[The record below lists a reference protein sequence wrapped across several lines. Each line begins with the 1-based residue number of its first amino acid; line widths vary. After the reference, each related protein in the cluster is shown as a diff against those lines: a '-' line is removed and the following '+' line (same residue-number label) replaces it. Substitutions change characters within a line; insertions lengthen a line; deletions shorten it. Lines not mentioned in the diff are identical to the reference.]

1 MGAESHQV
9 RRPASRR
16 KNVTHPQRLTIKQ
29 ALSRAKKAIK
39 QGNTPVAIQLYS
51 AVLEQQPNHPI
62 AQKALGKL
70 QKDFTHNQSSQ
81 TQTVNPSQH
90 QINALVNLYRTGKI
104 AETEQA
110 CRELLQTHPQAFF
123 ILNVLGVTL
132 QEQGRFQE
140 AVQIFN
146 KAIEIKP
153 DYADAYSN
161 RGNALSDLGQLKEA
175 LESYEKAIQLKPDYA
190 DAHNNRGNVLH
201 KSGRLEDAVASC
213 EKAIQLKPDYAE
225 AYGNRGNALR
235 DLGLLQEAVK
245 SYEMAIELMPDYA
258 EAYSNRGNALS
269 DLGLPQEALESY
281 EKAIELNP
289 GYAEAYSNRGNALSD
304 SGLTKEAVESYE
316 KAIQLK
322 PDLGIA
328 HTNLCDLYEKHN
340 KVTELKIALQR
351 AQEALPE
358 NDPELL
364 FLMAL
369 LASREKRFEAAR
381 DFLELVTSE
390 RLLPRTRQRHSELLS
405 KTYDRLGEFSNAF
418 TQFEITNDIVRQS
431 SASQQF
437 SAQRY
442 LDRVLRTSESWAHA
456 AKIKWPTIQMPT
468 KQYSLA
474 FLVGFPRSGTTLLDT
489 ILRSHPEVLVVEEKH
504 MVESMRTHIG
514 GLATIDRLTRLDEN
528 QIAGLRKAY
537 FDELCSQVKPDGSH
551 RLIIDKLPLNITD
564 AGLIHRVFPESKF
577 ILALRHPCDCVL
589 SCFMQNFQLNDA
601 MANFLTLQQSA
612 RLYDAVM
619 SLWVHYNNALDLDV
633 SILKYEDIVHDLQG
647 TAEPLL
653 NFLGLDWHDNLFNY
667 QQTALSRKIIQT
679 PSYNQVTQGLY
690 TQAIDRWKNY
700 HDQFKEIMPLLEPWA
715 RRFGYSIEL

>member
-1 MGAESHQV
+1 M
-9 RRPASRR
+9 
-16 KNVTHPQRLTIKQ
+16 TLPQRLTIKQ
-29 ALSRAKKAIK
+29 ALSRAKIATK
-39 QGNTPVAIQLYS
+39 QGNTTLALQLYS
-51 AVLEQQPNHPI
+51 AVLQQQPNHLI
-62 AQKALGKL
+62 AKKALRKL
-70 QKDFTHNQSSQ
+70 QKELPHDPSLQAQ
-81 TQTVNPSQH
+81 TANPSH
-90 QINALVNLYRTGKI
+90 DQINALLNLYHTGQLAK
-104 AETEQA
+104 TEQA
-110 CRELLQTHPQAFF
+110 CRELLQTYPQAFF
-123 ILNVLGVTL
+123 IINVLGVAL
-132 QEQGRFQE
+132 QEQGKFQE
-140 AVQIFN
+140 AVQTFN
-146 KAIEIKP
+146 KAIEMKP
-153 DYADAYSN
+153 DYAEAYNN
-161 RGNALSDLGQLKEA
+161 RGNALCEPGQLNEA
-175 LESYEKAIQLKPDYA
+175 LESYEKAIQLRPDYA
-190 DAHNNRGNVLH
+190 DAHSNRGNALH
-201 KSGRLEDAVASC
+201 KLGRLEDAVESC
-213 EKAIQLKPDYAE
+213 EKAIEFKPDFAE

-235 DLGLLQEAVK
+235 DLGL
-245 SYEMAIELMPDYA
+245 
-258 EAYSNRGNALS
+258 
-269 DLGLPQEALESY
+269 PQEALQSC
-281 EKAIELNP
+281 EKAIQLKP
-289 GYAEAYSNRGNALSD
+289 DYAEAYSNRGNALSD

-442 LDRVLRTSESWAHA
+442 LDRVLKTSESWTNA
-456 AKIKWPTIQMPT
+456 AQIKWPARPAPSSP
-468 KQYSLA
+468 YSLA

-504 MVESMRTHIG
+504 MVESMRARIG
-514 GLATIDRLTRLDEN
+514 GLATIDLLTRLGDN
-528 QIAGLRKAY
+528 QIAELKEAY
-537 FDELCSQVKPDGSH
+537 FEELCSQVKPDGSH
-551 RLIIDKLPLNITD
+551 KLIIDKLPLNITD

-653 NFLGLDWHDNLFNY
+653 NFLGLDWHDNLLNY